1 MSAKTMANSIT
12 AGQLIVLLALSSAA
26 SAQEWTPYGG
36 DTGGTRYSPLK
47 QINQQNVKKLQ
58 RAAVDSVKYFVMQSV
73 QIDQGLEL
81 NAPDQLSRKSQT

>member
-26 SAQEWTPYGG
+26 SAQEWTSYGG

-47 QINQQNVKKLQ
+47 QINQQNVKNLQ

-73 QIDQGLEL
+73 QIDQELEL
-81 NAPDQLSRKSQT
+81 NAPDQLTRKSQT